1 MYDLNDIILQIFE
14 NLSPAMLLFVLT
26 DPAIEVIASQQM
38 ENECKYLF
46 EDFYA
51 EFTRAR
57 LELLEKMKDDE

>member
-1 MYDLNDIILQIFE
+1 
-14 NLSPAMLLFVLT
+14 MLLFVLT